1 MSISAVHN
9 ESILLTRVAHGDEKA
24 FTELFHAYH
33 HQLGEFVMLL
43 TESNEITAEIVQD
56 VFLKIWINR
65 QELTTVDKFTAYLF
79 ILTRNYTLNCLRK
92 LANDRKKQ
100 VQYGQYVTT
109 TAGEVAEPQ
118 PANTDYFSLVDSAIA
133 QLPPQQQQVYLLSR
147 RDGLKHVEIAS
158 QMGISRETVKKYI
171 QLAVKSVGDFIKK
184 ASKSNLAGIFL
195 LFL

>member
-1 MSISAVHN
+1 MSISPIHN
-9 ESILLTRVAHGDEKA
+9 ESILLARVAHGDEKA

-43 TESNEITAEIVQD
+43 TASNEMTAEIVQD
-56 VFLKIWINR
+56 VFLKVWMNR
-65 QELTTVDKFTAYLF
+65 QELATVDKFTAYLF

-109 TAGEVAEPQ
+109 TAATEPQ
-118 PANTDYFSLVDSAIA
+118 PVNTDYFTLVDSAIA

-147 RDGLKHVEIAS
+147 RDGLKHVEIAT

-184 ASKSNLAGIFL
+184 AGKSSLTGLFL